1 MQDKLDILA
10 GTDQEVKMP
19 EIVIPSG
26 KDGAE
31 LTGQQLTEA
40 VKPLFAIIKQ
50 IEVKL
55 SGKAENKALRDTN
68 DDLREYIEN
77 RLRSLS
83 PAPTAPTEAS
93 TLLNKNPS
101 SISTLQKSDVSKDD
115 RDRWDTAASNVKQL
129 KDLIDG
135 LRKEFASL
143 DVTSLKAQVSTVAQ
157 KVNSCVQKTAFDS
170 LMEELRKAKED
181 IKENKYEI

>member
-1 MQDKLDILA
+1 
-10 GTDQEVKMP
+10 MP

-40 VKPLFAIIKQ
+40 VQPLFAIVKQ
-50 IEVKL
+50 IELKL
-55 SGKAENKALRDTN
+55 SGKAENKALQDTN

-101 SISTLQKSDVSKDD
+101 SISTL
-115 RDRWDTAASNVKQL
+115 
-129 KDLIDG
+129 
-135 LRKEFASL
+135 
-143 DVTSLKAQVSTVAQ
+143 
-157 KVNSCVQKTAFDS
+157 
-170 LMEELRKAKED
+170 
-181 IKENKYEI
+181 